1 MNRALAPLVLLLAIA
16 FALSPTLTGGFP
28 GFSPTQ
34 FPVVQSRWPV
44 QPVGWAFSIWGVI
57 FLLLIAGAAYGLW
70 RHRVDPAWQAMRGPL
85 AVSLGLGAFW
95 IMAAQWQPLLA
106 TAMILVMAATA
117 ILALLRAP
125 GDLRA
130 GAPVG
135 LYAGWLTAASG
146 VATGAS
152 LSGYGVV
159 SAQAAA
165 LVMLSLLLVIAS
177 VVLWLRP
184 SALAYA
190 FGVGWACMGVIVANL
205 EISNMPVIALAST
218 GVAVVV
224 AVPLLRRAGPA

>member
-85 AVSLGLGAFW
+85 AVSLGLGTFW
-95 IMAAQWQPLLA
+95 IMAAQCQPLVA

-117 ILALLRAP
+117 IMALLRAP

-130 GAPVG
+130 RAPC
-135 LYAGWLTAASG
+135 A
-146 VATGAS
+146 VATGEKTH
-152 LSGYGVV
+152 
-159 SAQAAA
+159 
-165 LVMLSLLLVIAS
+165 MLGRD
-177 VVLWLRP
+177 WD
-184 SALAYA
+184 
-190 FGVGWACMGVIVANL
+190 
-205 EISNMPVIALAST
+205 E
-218 GVAVVV
+218 
-224 AVPLLRRAGPA
+224 